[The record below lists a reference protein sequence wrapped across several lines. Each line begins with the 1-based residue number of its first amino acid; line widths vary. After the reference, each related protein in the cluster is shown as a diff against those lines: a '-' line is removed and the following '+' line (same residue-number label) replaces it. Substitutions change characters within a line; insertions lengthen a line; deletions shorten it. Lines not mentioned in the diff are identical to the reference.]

1 MMTRKNYIYVDIILY
16 FSILP
21 DIFYCNF
28 SYIFQIYLIGEF
40 TFFAPTNGAFEQIF
54 KEESFLMKNHKFRTE
69 LLIRHFVRAK
79 LTRKV
84 YSLLPTNS
92 TALLTSA
99 DQSKIDWSYSL
110 ENNSESGNILYSL
123 LNSLILFRRI

>member
-1 MMTRKNYIYVDIILY
+1 MKRNNYIYVDIYTVY
-16 FSILP
+16 FDSAG
-21 DIFYCNF
+21 NF
-28 SYIFQIYLIGEF
+28 LNVISYIFKFYLIGEF

-54 KEESFLMKNHKFRTE
+54 KEENFLMKNNKFRTE

-123 LNSLILFRRI
+123 LYSIILFRRI